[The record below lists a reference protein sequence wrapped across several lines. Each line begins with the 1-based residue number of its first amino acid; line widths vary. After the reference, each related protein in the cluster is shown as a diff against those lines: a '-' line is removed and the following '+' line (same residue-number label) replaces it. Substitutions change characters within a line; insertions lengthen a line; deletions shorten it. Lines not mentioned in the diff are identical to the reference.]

1 MAGFGLSE
9 KTTHLLDYNA
19 KKKVEK
25 QVCQERA
32 IEKSFCM
39 YLKEMEKQKIKSS
52 KIIYYKIHL
61 LYHNLQIFV
70 VQVLQ
75 LNCSWSFRK

>member
-1 MAGFGLSE
+1 MAGFGLPE

-39 YLKEMEKQKIKSS
+39 YLKEMEKQKSFNPVES
-52 KIIYYKIHL
+52 
-61 LYHNLQIFV
+61 QISC
-70 VQVLQ
+70 LWYGP
-75 LNCSWSFRK
+75 L